1 MSNWFNQ
8 ILFQIG
14 EYPIR
19 AGNLLFFLLAL
30 GIQLGGYFFF
40 YRRLKPRYLSGAELD
55 NKDRRKINLTVIFSF
70 ILIALLSAVFILP
83 IDPVIFEWSL
93 PDADDTFQSRKLRLS
108 ILLEALLVWQIA
120 RLMDTVISK
129 IIIENYYRQKALEPI
144 EADRYHRHTPQR
156 ANRIVQSV
164 VYVLA
169 VIFVLRSFG
178 IDYNFGSRGEG
189 DVKIDFKISSILTAV
204 LYVLS
209 ARLSIWIL
217 TQLVLHNYYKARK
230 INIGSQYAINQ
241 LLQYFIYVFAI
252 LMALE
257 SLGFS
262 LTVLWGGAAALL
274 VGIGLGLQETFKDFI
289 SGIILLFERTVEVGD
304 VLEVDDMV
312 GTVKKIGLRTSLV
325 ETRNNKTV
333 IVPNSKLIVEK
344 VINWSHFDNKV
355 RFVVTVGVAY
365 GSDTALVR
373 KVLLQVAKEHPQVIR
388 HPAPFVRFVDF
399 GSSSLDFELH
409 FWSHEFIAIENVKS
423 DLRFEVDRHF
433 REHKVTIPFPQQDVW
448 LRRGE

>member
-1 MSNWFNQ
+1 MSDFLNQ
-8 ILFQIG
+8 VLFQIG

-30 GIQLGGYFFF
+30 GIQLAGYAFF

-55 NKDRRKINLTVIFSF
+55 QKDRRKINFTVIFSF
-70 ILIALLSAVFILP
+70 ILIALLSAVFILQ
-83 IDPVIFEWSL
+83 IDPIIFEWSL
-93 PDADDTFQSRKLRLS
+93 PDADDTFKSSKLRLS
-108 ILLEALLVWQIA
+108 ILIEALLVWQIA
-120 RLMDTVISK
+120 RLLDVVISK
-129 IIIENYYRQKALEPI
+129 IIIQNYYRQKAEEPI
-144 EADRYHRHTPQR
+144 ETDRYHKATPQR

-164 VYVLA
+164 VYVVAL
-169 VIFVLRSFG
+169 IFVLQSFG
-178 IDYNFGSRGEG
+178 IDYDFGAQGEG
-189 DVKIDFKISSILTAV
+189 DVKVDFKISSLLKAA
-204 LYVLS
+204 LYVLG
-209 ARLSIWIL
+209 ARLAVWIL
-217 TQLVLHNYYKARK
+217 TQLILQNYYKARK

-241 LLQYFIYVFAI
+241 LLQYFIYVIAI

-325 ETRNNKTV
+325 ETRSNKTV
-333 IVPNSKLIVEK
+333 IVPNSKLVVDK
-344 VINWSHFDNKV
+344 VVNWSHFDNKV

-365 GSDTALVR
+365 GSDTALV
-373 KVLLQVAKEHPQVIR
+373 KKILLQVAKQHPQVIR

-409 FWSHEFIAIENVKS
+409 FWSHEFIAIDNVKS
-423 DLRFEVDRHF
+423 DIRFEVDRLF
-433 REHKVTIPFPQQDVW
+433 REQKVTIPFPQQDVW
-448 LRRGE
+448 IRQGE